1 MMDLQSQIDQIQKK
15 IKGHEE
21 RIADVQK
28 TVLNIVKE
36 RKTAK
41 SEPEKVGFGE
51 WIIALLVVVLVVL
64 VLVLIGWILIGWV
77 F

>member
-1 MMDLQSQIDQIQKK
+1 MDLQSQIDQIQKK
-15 IKGHEE
+15 IERHEE
-21 RIADVQK
+21 RITDVQK

-36 RKTAK
+36 RKSTK
-41 SEPEKVGFGE
+41 ESEPGKVGFGE

-64 VLVLIGWILIGWV
+64 VLVLIGWI